1 MNYLVARQEW
11 PHEVADLRG
20 TADARHLASA
30 LHQTQPC
37 LELIYSVAGLVRQP
51 QVPAT
56 VVSGGFTQFGGLSAY
71 CKQQNIDG
79 IVNTT
84 HPFSVTMGQ
93 HAEQTCHELG
103 LNYWRFKTSMA
114 TTNGRRL
121 ALIWHYCRAFKC
133 PFKLPAHVIN
143 DRAN

>member
-1 MNYLVARQEW
+1 MRL
-11 PHEVADLRG
+11 LILGG
-20 TADARHLASA
+20 TADARHLAIA

-79 IVNTT
+79 IVNMT

-103 LNYWRFKTSMA
+103 LNYWRFLRPQWQPQTGDDWRLFGTTAALLSALSSYQRTLLTIGQISPTEMA
-114 TTNGRRL
+114 
-121 ALIWHYCRAFKC
+121 
-133 PFKLPAHVIN
+133 
-143 DRAN
+143 